1 MVSVRR
7 VVAPILLLMLAL
19 PLVGAQPSRPPRDL
33 HRVGDHWTAYTPP
46 DPASYPPGAKT
57 YTIKRGDTLWAIAQD
72 LLGNAYLWPQL
83 WESNT
88 WITDAHWIYP
98 GDVLLIEGEAARQAE
113 STTGTGTESETT
125 LGTTTASRA
134 TSAETGATGP
144 TGFET
149 FGGATGIDVTRADAV
164 GGTASPVALGNEND
178 IYCYGYIGDP
188 NEPMPN
194 RVMAFEDYEVF
205 YEAGAV
211 RPEMGGSIG
220 DLVFIEGGT
229 ATGLAAGETYM
240 VIDAKEIVKNP
251 IDKAVVGRAYE
262 FLGQI
267 RILCAEERRSRGMI
281 TSSCMDIRVGARL
294 KPLPQLP
301 IPLAKIPN
309 MPAFCDPSGGKRAG
323 AIVHAQGG
331 WALALGEGILVQINL
346 GRDDAIQPGDFLTV
360 YRENTQPGQERQVLG
375 TVGVLT
381 TEAKT
386 ATGKIVAMRYSMR
399 VGDRVEIR

>member
-7 VVAPILLLMLAL
+7 VAPILLLVLAL
-19 PLVGAQPSRPPRDL
+19 PLVGAERSRPPRDL
-33 HRVGDHWTAYTPP
+33 HQVGDHWTAYNPP

-57 YTIKRGDTLWAIAQD
+57 YTIKRGDTLWALAQQQ
-72 LLGNAYLWPQL
+72 LGNAYLWPQL

-113 STTGTGTESETT
+113 AAAGTGTSTEIASS
-125 LGTTTASRA
+125 GTTTTRTTTAD
-134 TSAETGATGP
+134 TGATGP

-149 FGGATGIDVTRADAV
+149 FGGVAGADVTAADPL
-164 GGTASPVALGNEND
+164 GGTASPVALATESD

-194 RVMAFEDYEVF
+194 RVMAYEDYEAF
-205 YEAGAV
+205 HQFGA
-211 RPEMGGSIG
+211 ETQDLGGATG
-220 DLVFIEGGT
+220 NLVFIDGGT
-229 ATGLAAGETYM
+229 ATGLAAGETYL
-240 VIDAKEIVKNP
+240 VVQANELVKNP
-251 IDKAVVGRAYE
+251 TDKTVVGRAYE
-262 FLGQI
+262 FRGQI
-267 RILCAEERRSRGMI
+267 RILCADEHRSRGI
-281 TSSCMDIRVGARL
+281 VTQSCMDILVGARL

-309 MPAFCDPSGGKRAG
+309 IPSFCDPASGKRAG
-323 AIVHAQGG
+323 TIVHAQGG
-331 WALALGEGILVQINL
+331 WNMALGEGILVQINM
-346 GRDDAIQPGDFLTV
+346 GRDDALQPGDFLTV
-360 YRENTQPGQERQVLG
+360 YRDDPQPGQARQVLG
-375 TVGVLT
+375 EIGVLT

-399 VGDRVEIR
+399 IGDRVEIR